1 MTLNCYF
8 FCMFYGMEDESHFY
22 DLFSVELKFQYV
34 VIEAYCINAFCVC
47 SAWLSN
53 DFDCVQLVTLY
64 FLGIS
69 VKNYVLLLNSL
80 GLSTASLEI
89 VDPGNGSSTGLQ

>member
-1 MTLNCYF
+1 
-8 FCMFYGMEDESHFY
+8 MFYGMEDESHFY

-47 SAWLSN
+47 STWLSI

-89 VDPGNGSSTGLQ
+89 VDPGNGSSTGL